1 MRTLII
7 DDSVVMR
14 KFIERALRHAG
25 LDISELHQAGNGVE
39 ALEVLRT
46 VSDFDVIFSDI
57 NMPQMDGLQF
67 LNQRRIERLAPAV
80 PVIMI
85 TAEAS
90 EGLLPVIHLAGASG
104 YLSKPFTPD
113 QVRVCLGPL
122 LSVRSQLQQ
131 RCQQ

>member
-14 KFIERALRHAG
+14 KFIERVLRQAG
-25 LDISELHQAGNGVE
+25 LNISELHEAGNGVE

-46 VSDFDVIFSDI
+46 VSAFDFIFSDI
-57 NMPQMDGLQF
+57 NMPRMDGLQF
-67 LNQRRIERLAPAV
+67 LEQRRAECLALAV

-90 EGLLPVIHLAGASG
+90 EGLLSLIHSAGASG
-104 YLSKPFTPD
+104 YLCKPFTAD
-113 QVRVCLGPL
+113 QVRVWLGPL
-122 LSVRSQLQQ
+122 LSVRTQA
-131 RCQQ
+131 

>member
-14 KFIERALRHAG
+14 KFIERVLRQAG
-25 LDISELHQAGNGVE
+25 LNISELHEAGNGVE

-46 VSDFDVIFSDI
+46 VSAFDFIFSDI
-57 NMPQMDGLQF
+57 NMPRMDGLQF
-67 LNQRRIERLAPAV
+67 LEQRRAERLALAV

-90 EGLLPVIHLAGASG
+90 EGLLPLIHSAGASG
-104 YLSKPFTPD
+104 YLCKPFTAD

-122 LSVRSQLQQ
+122 LSVRTQA
-131 RCQQ
+131 

>member
-14 KFIERALRHAG
+14 KFIERVLRQAG
-25 LDISELHQAGNGVE
+25 LDISELHEAGNGVE

-46 VSDFDVIFSDI
+46 VSAFDFIFSDV
-57 NMPQMDGLQF
+57 NMPRMDGLQF
-67 LNQRRIERLAPAV
+67 LEQRRAERLALAV

-90 EGLLPVIHLAGASG
+90 EGLLPLIHSAGAAG
-104 YLSKPFTPD
+104 YLCKPFTAD
-113 QVRVCLGPL
+113 QVRVCLSPL
-122 LSVRSQLQQ
+122 LSVRTQA
-131 RCQQ
+131 

>member
-14 KFIERALRHAG
+14 KFVERVLRQAG
-25 LDISELHQAGNGVE
+25 LDISELHEAGNGVE

-46 VSDFDVIFSDI
+46 VSAFDFIFSDI
-57 NMPQMDGLQF
+57 NMPRMDGLRF
-67 LNQRRIERLAPAV
+67 LEQRRAERLALAV

-90 EGLLPVIHLAGASG
+90 EGLLSLIHSAGASG
-104 YLSKPFTPD
+104 YLCKPFTAD

-122 LSVRSQLQQ
+122 LSVRTQA
-131 RCQQ
+131 

>member
-14 KFIERALRHAG
+14 KFIERVLRQAG
-25 LDISELHQAGNGVE
+25 LDISELHEAGNGVE

-46 VSDFDVIFSDI
+46 VSAFDFIFSDI
-57 NMPQMDGLQF
+57 NMPRMDGLQF
-67 LNQRRIERLAPAV
+67 LEHRRAERLALAV

-90 EGLLPVIHLAGASG
+90 EGLLPLIHSAGASG
-104 YLSKPFTPD
+104 YLCKPFTAD

-122 LSVRSQLQQ
+122 LSVRTQA
-131 RCQQ
+131 

>member
-14 KFIERALRHAG
+14 KFIERALRQAG

-39 ALEVLRT
+39 GLEVLRT
-46 VSDFDVIFSDI
+46 VSGFDVIFSDI
-57 NMPQMDGLQF
+57 NMPGMDGLQF
-67 LNQRRIERLAPAV
+67 LEQRRAQRLAPTV

-90 EGLLPVIHLAGASG
+90 ERLLPLLQLAGASG
-104 YLSKPFTPD
+104 YLSKPFTAD

-122 LSVRSQLQQ
+122 LSACTQS
-131 RCQQ
+131 

>member
-14 KFIERALRHAG
+14 KFIERVLRQAG
-25 LDISELHQAGNGVE
+25 LDISELHEAGNGVE

-46 VSDFDVIFSDI
+46 VSAFDCIFSDI
-57 NMPQMDGLQF
+57 NMPRMDGLQF
-67 LNQRRIERLAPAV
+67 LEQRRAERLALAV

-90 EGLLPVIHLAGASG
+90 EGLLPLIHSAGASG
-104 YLSKPFTPD
+104 YLCKPFTAD

-122 LSVRSQLQQ
+122 LSVRTQA
-131 RCQQ
+131 

>member
-14 KFIERALRHAG
+14 KFIERALRQAG

-46 VSDFDVIFSDI
+46 VGGFDVIFSDI
-57 NMPQMDGLQF
+57 NMPGMDGLKF
-67 LNQRRIERLAPAV
+67 LEQRRVQHLASTV

-90 EGLLPVIHLAGASG
+90 EGLLPLLHSAGASG
-104 YLSKPFTPD
+104 YLHKPFTAD

-122 LSVRSQLQQ
+122 LNARAQ
-131 RCQQ
+131 

>member
-14 KFIERALRHAG
+14 KFIERVLRQAG
-25 LDISELHQAGNGVE
+25 LAISELYQAGNGVE

-46 VSDFDVIFSDI
+46 VGGFDVIFSDI
-57 NMPQMDGLQF
+57 NMPAMDGFEF
-67 LNQRRIERLAPAV
+67 LEQRRVLRLAPAV

-90 EGLLPVIHLAGASG
+90 EGLLPLLYSAGASG
-104 YLSKPFTPD
+104 YLCKPFTAD
-113 QVRVCLGPL
+113 QVKVCLGPL
-122 LSVRSQLQQ
+122 LDARAQS
-131 RCQQ
+131 

>member
-25 LDISELHQAGNGVE
+25 LDISELHQAGDGLE

-46 VSDFDVIFSDI
+46 VGDFDVIFSDI
-57 NMPQMDGLQF
+57 NMPRMDGLQF
-67 LNQRRIERLAPAV
+67 LEQRRVQRLAPAV

-85 TAEAS
+85 TAEAR
-90 EGLLPVIHLAGASG
+90 EGLFPLLQSAGASG
-104 YLSKPFTPD
+104 YLCKPFTAD
-113 QVRVCLGPL
+113 QVRVCLDPL
-122 LSVRSQLQQ
+122 LNARAQS
-131 RCQQ
+131 